1 MKGEIKMNKFK
12 DNAFELLEERGFVFQ
27 TTHLEETK
35 KLLKKGPI
43 TFYLGIDPTADD
55 LHIGH
60 FFALQIFKIL
70 QECGHRGILLIGG
83 ATAMIGDPSFKSDM
97 RKLLIK
103 EDVDRN
109 AKEINSILH
118 RFIEVEGDN
127 PAIIVNNADWIR
139 NKSYIDFM
147 REVGVH
153 FNVAQMLN
161 ADAYKKRLEAGGL
174 TFFEMGYMLMQGFDF
189 VHLNDKFDCVLEI
202 GGSDQWG
209 NIIAG
214 VDLSRKM
221 ANKEGNERPLMMGL
235 TCPLLTNANG
245 VKMGKTEKGTLW
257 VSRDKSSSFD
267 FFQHF
272 VNCLDEDVE
281 RLLRFFTKI
290 PVDEIEI
297 MCKNDI
303 VSAKKKMAFEVTKL
317 VHGEEEALKVMK
329 TSEELFSKK
338 NINDEN
344 MPSEEIK
351 LEKEIINVVDL
362 VAMTSI
368 ASSKSEVRRLIDQKG
383 IEINGNKVSI
393 NDVIYV
399 SKEKEVIIKR
409 GKKVFLKVVMSK
421 IG

>member
-1 MKGEIKMNKFK
+1 MNKFK
-12 DNAFELLEERGFVFQ
+12 DNAFEILEERGFVFQ

-35 KLLKKGPI
+35 KVLKKGPI

-60 FFALQIFKIL
+60 FFALQIFRIL

-97 RKLLIK
+97 RKLLTK

-109 AKEINSILH
+109 AREINSILH
-118 RFIEVEGDN
+118 RFIKVDGDN

-139 NKSYIDFM
+139 NRSFIDFI
-147 REVGVH
+147 REVGIH

-161 ADAYKKRLEAGGL
+161 ADAYKKRLESGGL
-174 TFFEMGYMLMQGFDF
+174 TFFEMSYMLMQGFDF
-189 VHLNDKFDCVLEI
+189 VHLNDKFNCVLQI

-235 TCPLLTNANG
+235 TCPLLANANG

-281 RLLRFFTKI
+281 RLLRFFTLI
-290 PVDEIEI
+290 PVNEIKE
-297 MCKNDI
+297 MCENDI

-317 VHGEEEALKVMK
+317 VHGELEAIKVMK
-329 TSEELFSKK
+329 TSEELFSNK

-351 LEKEIINVVDL
+351 IEKEMINVVDL
-362 VAMTSI
+362 ISMTSL
-368 ASSKSEVRRLIDQKG
+368 SKSKSEIRRLIEQKG

-393 NDVIYV
+393 NDMIDVV
-399 SKEKEVIIKR
+399 KEKEIIIKK
-409 GKKVFLKVVMSK
+409 GKKTFLKVILIK
-421 IG
+421 GD